1 MKKNNSMQLLFKY
14 LRKYSGLI
22 LFTLVLAAIGQLFS
36 MMDPYIMRLLID
48 NYTND
53 LSKFTSRDFLKGVL
67 TLGLAIIGVAM
78 VSRIAKAFQD
88 YLVNLITQKVSTE
101 IYNDGLKHA
110 LSLPF
115 EVFEDQRSG
124 ETLGILQ
131 KVRTDVQRLLS
142 TTINILFVSLIGII
156 AVTIYS
162 FSVYWAVGPLFAIT
176 IPILII
182 LSGYLTKKIKKI
194 QKTIVAET
202 TALAGST
209 TESLRNV
216 ELIKSTGLVEQ
227 EINRLN
233 DTTNQILELEIK
245 KVKYVRSL
253 SFIQGTVIN
262 FIRTTIIVIMAY
274 LIFQGKISV
283 GEFFSLFMYSFFI
296 FGPLNEIGNLIN
308 LYSETLVSL
317 QNFKTLMEM
326 KPELPPHDAIPVGS
340 IDSIDFNNVSY
351 HYNSTPKNALNNI
364 TFNVMQGEKIA
375 FVGPSGAGKSTL
387 IKLLLGLYKPV
398 SGDMHFSNIPIKRIN
413 MDDIRHQIGIVNQ
426 DTHLFAGT
434 IRDNLL
440 FVKPDATDDEIK
452 SVLRKAAAHTLLDRA
467 EKGIYTTIG
476 EGGIKVSGGEKQRI
490 SIARALLRNPH
501 LLVFDEAT
509 SALDSLTEEEINET
523 IENLPDNDKRITILI
538 AHRLSTI
545 MNCNR
550 IYVLE
555 NGKIVEQGS
564 HDELVNK
571 KREIFAWYKTEIK
584 CPIGTFPTFLSPKP
598 RGSKTVVQVV
608 KNIPGVHR

>member
-1 MKKNNSMQLLFKY
+1 MKKNNYMQLLLKY

-22 LFTLVLAAIGQLFS
+22 LFTLLLAAIGQLFS

-53 LSKFTSRDFLKGVL
+53 LSKFSSREFLKGVL

-142 TTINILFVSLIGII
+142 TSINILFVSLIGII

-176 IPILII
+176 IPILVI

-194 QKTIVAET
+194 QKKIVAET

-317 QNFKTLMEM
+317 QNFKKLMEM
-326 KPELPPHDAIPVGS
+326 KPELPPQDAIPVRY

-351 HYNSTPKNALNNI
+351 HYNSTSKNALNNI
-364 TFNVMQGEKIA
+364 NFNVKQGEKIA

-387 IKLLLGLYKPV
+387 FKLLVGLYKPV
-398 SGDMHFSNIPIKRIN
+398 NGSMYFSHIPIERIN
-413 MDDIRHQIGIVNQ
+413 MNDIRHQIGIVNQ

-440 FVKPDATDDEIK
+440 FVKPEATDDEIK
-452 SVLRKAAAHTLLDRA
+452 SVLRKASAHSLLDRA

-555 NGKIVEQGS
+555 NGKIVEQGNHS
-564 HDELVNK
+564 ELL
-571 KREIFAWYKTEIK
+571 EIK
-584 CPIGTFPTFLSPKP
+584 GLYFAMW
-598 RGSKTVVQVV
+598 RQQVGLENEIISV
-608 KNIPGVHR
+608 

>member
-1 MKKNNSMQLLFKY
+1 MQLLFKY

-88 YLVNLITQKVSTE
+88 YLVNFITQKVSTE

-555 NGKIVEQGS
+555 NGKIVEQGN
-564 HDELVNK
+564 HTELLENK
-571 KREIFAWYKTEIK
+571 GLYFAMWRQQVGMENEI
-584 CPIGTFPTFLSPKP
+584 LS
-598 RGSKTVVQVV
+598 
-608 KNIPGVHR
+608 I

>member
-1 MKKNNSMQLLFKY
+1 
-14 LRKYSGLI
+14 
-22 LFTLVLAAIGQLFS
+22 
-36 MMDPYIMRLLID
+36 MRLLID

-555 NGKIVEQGS
+555 NGKIVEQGN
-564 HDELVNK
+564 HTELLENK
-571 KREIFAWYKTEIK
+571 GLYFAMWRQQVGMENEILTI
-584 CPIGTFPTFLSPKP
+584 
-598 RGSKTVVQVV
+598 
-608 KNIPGVHR
+608 

>member
-1 MKKNNSMQLLFKY
+1 
-14 LRKYSGLI
+14 
-22 LFTLVLAAIGQLFS
+22 

-555 NGKIVEQGS
+555 NGKIVEQGN
-564 HDELVNK
+564 HTELLENK
-571 KREIFAWYKTEIK
+571 GLYFAMWRQQVGMENEILTI
-584 CPIGTFPTFLSPKP
+584 
-598 RGSKTVVQVV
+598 
-608 KNIPGVHR
+608 

>member
-1 MKKNNSMQLLFKY
+1 MQLLFKY

-387 IKLLLGLYKPV
+387 IKLLLGLYQPV

-413 MDDIRHQIGIVNQ
+413 MNDIRHQIGIVNQ

-440 FVKPDATDDEIK
+440 FVKPNATDDEIK
-452 SVLRKAAAHTLLDRA
+452 SVLRKASAHTLLDRA

-555 NGKIVEQGS
+555 NGKIVEQGN
-564 HDELVNK
+564 HTELLENK
-571 KREIFAWYKTEIK
+571 GLYFAMWRQQVGMENEILTI
-584 CPIGTFPTFLSPKP
+584 
-598 RGSKTVVQVV
+598 
-608 KNIPGVHR
+608 

>member
-1 MKKNNSMQLLFKY
+1 MAFLLKY
-14 LRKYSGLI
+14 LRKHTWI
-22 LFTLVLAAIGQLFS
+22 IIITLFLAAVGQIFS

-48 NYTND
+48 GYTKD
-53 LSKFTSRDFLKGVL
+53 VGKFTSEEFFRGIL

-101 IYNDGLKHA
+101 IYNDGLEHA
-110 LSLPF
+110 LSLPY
-115 EVFEDQRSG
+115 EDFEDQRSG

-142 TTINILFVSLIGII
+142 TTINILFVSLVGII

-162 FSVYWAVGPLFAIT
+162 FSVYWAVGPLFVLT

-194 QKTIVAET
+194 QKRIVSET

-209 TESLRNV
+209 TESLRNI
-216 ELIKSTGLVEQ
+216 ELVKSTGLVDQ

-233 DTTNQILELEIK
+233 DTTNRILDLEIQ

-262 FIRTTIIVIMAY
+262 FLRTCIIVIMAW
-274 LIFQGKISV
+274 LIFKEKITV

-296 FGPLNEIGNLIN
+296 FGPLQEIGNLIN
-308 LYSETLVSL
+308 IYSETLVSL
-317 QNFKTLMEM
+317 QNFKLLMER
-326 KPELPPHDAIPVGS
+326 KPETAPDNPIHVEA
-340 IDSIDFNNVSY
+340 IDSIRFDKVCFT
-351 HYNSTPKNALNNI
+351 HQSTNKAALSDV
-364 TFNVMQGEKIA
+364 TFSVQKGEKIA

-387 IKLLLGLYKPV
+387 IKLLVGLYKSKKGSV
-398 SGDMHFSNIPIKRIN
+398 KYANIPAESIDIN
-413 MDDIRHQIGIVNQ
+413 DIRHQIGIVNQ
-426 DTHLFAGT
+426 ETHLFAGT

-440 FVKPDATDDEIK
+440 FVKPDASDIEREK
-452 SVLRKAAAHTLLDRA
+452 VLRMAAADPLLDRA

-476 EGGIKVSGGEKQRI
+476 EGGIKISGGEKQRI
-490 SIARALLRNPH
+490 SIARALLRNPN
-501 LLVFDEAT
+501 LLIFDEAT
-509 SALDSLTEEEINET
+509 SALDSLTEEEINDT
-523 IENLPDNDKRITILI
+523 IQHLTGNENRITILI

-545 MNCNR
+545 MNCDR

-555 NGKIVEQGS
+555 SGKIVESGRHSDLLDQKGLYYAMWRQQVGL
-564 HDELVNK
+564 ELEAEEV
-571 KREIFAWYKTEIK
+571 I
-584 CPIGTFPTFLSPKP
+584 
-598 RGSKTVVQVV
+598 
-608 KNIPGVHR
+608 

>member
-1 MKKNNSMQLLFKY
+1 MQLLFKY

-387 IKLLLGLYKPV
+387 IKLLLGLYQPV

-440 FVKPDATDDEIK
+440 FVKPNATDDEIK
-452 SVLRKAAAHTLLDRA
+452 SVLRKASAHTLLDRA

-555 NGKIVEQGS
+555 NGKIVEQGN
-564 HDELVNK
+564 HTELLENK
-571 KREIFAWYKTEIK
+571 GLYFAMWRQQVGMENEI
-584 CPIGTFPTFLSPKP
+584 LS
-598 RGSKTVVQVV
+598 
-608 KNIPGVHR
+608 I

>member
-1 MKKNNSMQLLFKY
+1 MQLLFKY

-398 SGDMHFSNIPIKRIN
+398 SGEMHFSNIPIKRIN
-413 MDDIRHQIGIVNQ
+413 MNDIRHQIGIVNQ

-440 FVKPDATDDEIK
+440 FVKPNATDDEIK
-452 SVLRKAAAHTLLDRA
+452 SVLRKASAHTLLDRA

-555 NGKIVEQGS
+555 NGKIVEQGN
-564 HDELVNK
+564 HTELLENK
-571 KREIFAWYKTEIK
+571 GLYFAMWRQQVGMENEILTI
-584 CPIGTFPTFLSPKP
+584 
-598 RGSKTVVQVV
+598 
-608 KNIPGVHR
+608 

>member
-1 MKKNNSMQLLFKY
+1 MKKNNYMQLLLKY

-22 LFTLVLAAIGQLFS
+22 LFTLLLAAIGQLFS

-53 LSKFTSRDFLKGVL
+53 LSKFSSREFLKGVL

-142 TTINILFVSLIGII
+142 TSINILFVSLIGII

-176 IPILII
+176 IPILVI

-194 QKTIVAET
+194 QKKIVAET

-317 QNFKTLMEM
+317 QNFKKLMEM
-326 KPELPPHDAIPVGS
+326 KPELPPQDAIPVRY

-351 HYNSTPKNALNNI
+351 HYNSTSKNALNNI
-364 TFNVMQGEKIA
+364 NFNVKQGEKIA

-387 IKLLLGLYKPV
+387 IKLLVGLYKPV
-398 SGDMHFSNIPIKRIN
+398 NGSMYFSHIPIERIN
-413 MDDIRHQIGIVNQ
+413 MNDIRHQIGIVNQ

-440 FVKPDATDDEIK
+440 FVKPEATDDEIK
-452 SVLRKAAAHTLLDRA
+452 SVLRKASAHSLLDRA

-555 NGKIVEQGS
+555 NGKIVEQGNHS
-564 HDELVNK
+564 ELL
-571 KREIFAWYKTEIK
+571 EIK
-584 CPIGTFPTFLSPKP
+584 GLYFAMW
-598 RGSKTVVQVV
+598 RQQVGLENEIISV
-608 KNIPGVHR
+608 

>member
-1 MKKNNSMQLLFKY
+1 LKKNNSMQLLFKY

-440 FVKPDATDDEIK
+440 FVKPNATDDEIK
-452 SVLRKAAAHTLLDRA
+452 SVLRKASAHTLLDRA

-555 NGKIVEQGS
+555 NGKIVEQGN
-564 HDELVNK
+564 HTELLENK
-571 KREIFAWYKTEIK
+571 GLYFAMWRQQVGMENEILTI
-584 CPIGTFPTFLSPKP
+584 
-598 RGSKTVVQVV
+598 
-608 KNIPGVHR
+608 

>member
-1 MKKNNSMQLLFKY
+1 LKKNNSMQLLFKY

-398 SGDMHFSNIPIKRIN
+398 SGEMHFSNIPIKRIN
-413 MDDIRHQIGIVNQ
+413 MNDIRHQIGIVNQ

-440 FVKPDATDDEIK
+440 FVKPNATDDEIK
-452 SVLRKAAAHTLLDRA
+452 SVLRKASAHTLLDRA

-555 NGKIVEQGS
+555 NGKIVEQGN
-564 HDELVNK
+564 HTELLENK
-571 KREIFAWYKTEIK
+571 GLYFAMWRQQVGMENEILTI
-584 CPIGTFPTFLSPKP
+584 
-598 RGSKTVVQVV
+598 
-608 KNIPGVHR
+608 

>member
-1 MKKNNSMQLLFKY
+1 MQLLFKY

-398 SGDMHFSNIPIKRIN
+398 SGEMHFSNIPIKRIN
-413 MDDIRHQIGIVNQ
+413 MNDIRHQIGIVNQ

-440 FVKPDATDDEIK
+440 FVKPNATDDEIK
-452 SVLRKAAAHTLLDRA
+452 SVLRKASAHTLLDRA

-555 NGKIVEQGS
+555 NGKIVEQGN
-564 HDELVNK
+564 HTELLENK
-571 KREIFAWYKTEIK
+571 GLYFAMWRQQVGMENEI
-584 CPIGTFPTFLSPKP
+584 
-598 RGSKTVVQVV
+598 
-608 KNIPGVHR
+608 

>member
-1 MKKNNSMQLLFKY
+1 MQLLFKY

-452 SVLRKAAAHTLLDRA
+452 SVLRKASAHTLLDRA

-555 NGKIVEQGS
+555 NGKIVEQGN
-564 HDELVNK
+564 HTELLENK
-571 KREIFAWYKTEIK
+571 GLYFAMWRQQVGMENEILTI
-584 CPIGTFPTFLSPKP
+584 
-598 RGSKTVVQVV
+598 
-608 KNIPGVHR
+608 

>member
-1 MKKNNSMQLLFKY
+1 MQLLFKY

-440 FVKPDATDDEIK
+440 FVKPNATDDEIK
-452 SVLRKAAAHTLLDRA
+452 SVLRKASAHTLLDRA

-555 NGKIVEQGS
+555 NGKIVEQGN
-564 HDELVNK
+564 HTELLENK
-571 KREIFAWYKTEIK
+571 GLYFAMWRQQVGMENEILTI
-584 CPIGTFPTFLSPKP
+584 
-598 RGSKTVVQVV
+598 
-608 KNIPGVHR
+608 

>member
-1 MKKNNSMQLLFKY
+1 MQLLFKY

-36 MMDPYIMRLLID
+36 MMDTYIMRLLID

-555 NGKIVEQGS
+555 NGKIVEQGN
-564 HDELVNK
+564 HTELLENK
-571 KREIFAWYKTEIK
+571 GLYFAMWRQQVGMENEILTI
-584 CPIGTFPTFLSPKP
+584 
-598 RGSKTVVQVV
+598 
-608 KNIPGVHR
+608 

>member
-1 MKKNNSMQLLFKY
+1 MQFLFRY
-14 LRKYSGLI
+14 LRKHSWLI
-22 LFTLVLAAIGQLFS
+22 LITLILAAVGQLFS

-48 NYTND
+48 NYTTD
-53 LSKFTSRDFLKGVL
+53 LDKFTSQEFLKGVL
-67 TLGLAIIGVAM
+67 MLGMAIIGVAM
-78 VSRIAKAFQD
+78 ISRIAKAFQD
-88 YLVNLITQKVSTE
+88 YLVNLITQRVSTE

-110 LSLPF
+110 LSLPY

-142 TTINILFVSLIGII
+142 TTINILFVSIVGII

-162 FSVYWAVGPLFAIT
+162 FSVYWAIGPLFGLT

-182 LSGYLTKKIKKI
+182 LSSYLTKKIKKI
-194 QKTIVAET
+194 QKSIVSQT

-216 ELIKSTGLVEQ
+216 ELVKSTGLVEQ

-245 KVKYVRSL
+245 KVRYVRSL

-262 FIRTTIIVIMAY
+262 FLRTTIIVIMAY
-274 LIFQGKISV
+274 LIFQGNITV

-308 LYSETLVSL
+308 LYSETLVSI
-317 QNFKTLMEM
+317 QNFNTLMERQ
-326 KPELPPHDAIPVGS
+326 PEIPPANPIPIHDIRS
-340 IDSIDFNNVSY
+340 IEFDSVSY
-351 HYNSTPKNALNNI
+351 THQSASKPALCNI
-364 TFNVMQGEKIA
+364 TFSVSQGEKIA

-387 IKLLLGLYKPV
+387 IKLLVGLYKPHKGNMKY
-398 SGDMHFSNIPIKRIN
+398 SGISIDQIDIN
-413 MDDIRHQIGIVNQ
+413 DIRHQIGIVNQ
-426 DTHLFAGT
+426 ETHLFAGT

-440 FVKPDATDDEIK
+440 FVKPDATDDEME
-452 SVLRKAAAHTLLDRA
+452 SVLRKAAAHPLLDRA
-467 EKGIYTTIG
+467 TKGIYTTIG
-476 EGGIKVSGGEKQRI
+476 EGGIKISGGEKQRI
-490 SIARALLRNPH
+490 SIARALLREPH

-509 SALDSLTEEEINET
+509 SALDSLTEEEINDT
-523 IENLPDNDKRITILI
+523 IEHLPDNEQRITIMI

-545 MNCNR
+545 MNSDR

-555 NGKIVEQGS
+555 GGKIVESGKHS
-564 HDELVNK
+564 ELLDRK
-571 KREIFAWYKTEIK
+571 GLYYAMWRQ
-584 CPIGTFPTFLSPKP
+584 
-598 RGSKTVVQVV
+598 QVGLEV
-608 KNIPGVHR
+608 EPVLV

>member
-88 YLVNLITQKVSTE
+88 YLVNFITQKVSTE

-555 NGKIVEQGS
+555 NGKIVEQGN
-564 HDELVNK
+564 HTELLENK
-571 KREIFAWYKTEIK
+571 GLYFAMWRQQVGMENEI
-584 CPIGTFPTFLSPKP
+584 LS
-598 RGSKTVVQVV
+598 
-608 KNIPGVHR
+608 I

>member
-1 MKKNNSMQLLFKY
+1 MAFLLKY
-14 LRKYSGLI
+14 LRKHTWI
-22 LFTLVLAAIGQLFS
+22 IIITLFLAAVGQIFS

-48 NYTND
+48 GYTKD
-53 LSKFTSRDFLKGVL
+53 VGKFTSEEFFRGIL

-101 IYNDGLKHA
+101 IYNDGLEHA
-110 LSLPF
+110 LSLPY
-115 EVFEDQRSG
+115 EDFEDQRSG

-142 TTINILFVSLIGII
+142 TTINILFVSLVGII

-162 FSVYWAVGPLFAIT
+162 FSVYWAVGPLFVLT

-194 QKTIVAET
+194 QKRIVSET

-209 TESLRNV
+209 TESLRNI
-216 ELIKSTGLVEQ
+216 ELVKSTGLVDQ

-233 DTTNQILELEIK
+233 DTTNRILDLEIQ

-262 FIRTTIIVIMAY
+262 FLRTCIIVIMAW
-274 LIFQGKISV
+274 LIFKEKITV

-296 FGPLNEIGNLIN
+296 FGPLQEIGNLIN
-308 LYSETLVSL
+308 IYSETLVSL
-317 QNFKTLMEM
+317 QNFKLLMER
-326 KPELPPHDAIPVGS
+326 KPETAPDNPIHVEA
-340 IDSIDFNNVSY
+340 IDSIRFDKVCFT
-351 HYNSTPKNALNNI
+351 HQSTNKAALSDV
-364 TFNVMQGEKIA
+364 TFSVQKGEKIA

-387 IKLLLGLYKPV
+387 IKLLVGLYKSKKGSV
-398 SGDMHFSNIPIKRIN
+398 KYANIPAESIDIN
-413 MDDIRHQIGIVNQ
+413 DIRHQIGIVNQ
-426 DTHLFAGT
+426 ETHLFAGT

-440 FVKPDATDDEIK
+440 FVKPDASDIEIEK
-452 SVLRKAAAHTLLDRA
+452 VLRMAAADPLLDRA

-476 EGGIKVSGGEKQRI
+476 EGGIKISGGEKQRI
-490 SIARALLRNPH
+490 SIARALLRNPN
-501 LLVFDEAT
+501 LLIFDEAT
-509 SALDSLTEEEINET
+509 SALDSLTEEEINDT
-523 IENLPDNDKRITILI
+523 IQHLTGNENRITILI

-545 MNCNR
+545 MHCDR

-555 NGKIVEQGS
+555 SGRIVESGRHSDLLDQKGLYYAMWRQQVGL
-564 HDELVNK
+564 EL
-571 KREIFAWYKTEIK
+571 ETEEVI
-584 CPIGTFPTFLSPKP
+584 
-598 RGSKTVVQVV
+598 
-608 KNIPGVHR
+608 

>member
-1 MKKNNSMQLLFKY
+1 MQLLFKY

-398 SGDMHFSNIPIKRIN
+398 SGDMNFSNIPIKRIN

-555 NGKIVEQGS
+555 NGKIVEQGN
-564 HDELVNK
+564 HTELLENK
-571 KREIFAWYKTEIK
+571 GLYFAMWRQQVGMENEI
-584 CPIGTFPTFLSPKP
+584 LS
-598 RGSKTVVQVV
+598 
-608 KNIPGVHR
+608 I

>member
-1 MKKNNSMQLLFKY
+1 MQFLFRY
-14 LRKYSGLI
+14 LRKHSWLI
-22 LFTLVLAAIGQLFS
+22 LITLILAAVGQLFS

-48 NYTND
+48 NYTTD
-53 LSKFTSRDFLKGVL
+53 LDKFTSQEFLKGVL
-67 TLGLAIIGVAM
+67 MLGMAIIGVAM
-78 VSRIAKAFQD
+78 ISRIAKAFQD
-88 YLVNLITQKVSTE
+88 YLVNLITQRVSTE

-110 LSLPF
+110 LSLPY

-142 TTINILFVSLIGII
+142 TTINILFVSIVGII

-162 FSVYWAVGPLFAIT
+162 FSVYWAIGPLFGLT

-182 LSGYLTKKIKKI
+182 LSSYLTKKIKKI
-194 QKTIVAET
+194 QKSIVSQT

-216 ELIKSTGLVEQ
+216 ELVKSTGLVEQ

-262 FIRTTIIVIMAY
+262 FLRTTIIVIMAY
-274 LIFQGKISV
+274 LIFQGNITV

-308 LYSETLVSL
+308 LYSETLVSI
-317 QNFKTLMEM
+317 QNFNTLMERQ
-326 KPELPPHDAIPVGS
+326 PEIPPANPIPIHDIRS
-340 IDSIDFNNVSY
+340 IEFDSVSY
-351 HYNSTPKNALNNI
+351 THQSASKPALCNI
-364 TFNVMQGEKIA
+364 TFSVSQGEKIA

-387 IKLLLGLYKPV
+387 IKLLVGLYKPHKGNMKY
-398 SGDMHFSNIPIKRIN
+398 SGISIDQIDIN
-413 MDDIRHQIGIVNQ
+413 DIRHQIGIVNQ
-426 DTHLFAGT
+426 ETHLFAGT

-440 FVKPDATDDEIK
+440 FVKPDATDDEME
-452 SVLRKAAAHTLLDRA
+452 SVLRKAAAHPLLDRA
-467 EKGIYTTIG
+467 TKGIYTTIG
-476 EGGIKVSGGEKQRI
+476 EGGIKISGGEKQRI
-490 SIARALLRNPH
+490 SIARALLREPH

-509 SALDSLTEEEINET
+509 SALDSLTEEEINDT
-523 IENLPDNDKRITILI
+523 IEHLPDNEQRITIMI

-545 MNCNR
+545 MNSDR

-555 NGKIVEQGS
+555 GGKIVESGKHS
-564 HDELVNK
+564 EL
-571 KREIFAWYKTEIK
+571 
-584 CPIGTFPTFLSPKP
+584 LD
-598 RGSKTVVQVV
+598 SKGLYYAMWRQQVGLEV
-608 KNIPGVHR
+608 EPVLV

>member
-1 MKKNNSMQLLFKY
+1 MKFLLTY
-14 LRKYSGLI
+14 LRKHRWLI
-22 LFTLVLAAIGQLFS
+22 ALTLLLATIGQLFS
-36 MMDPYIMRLLID
+36 MMDPYIMRLMID
-48 NYTND
+48 KYTSNLNKYTTD
-53 LSKFTSRDFLKGVL
+53 QFIQGVI

-88 YLVNLITQKVSTE
+88 YFVNLITQRVSTE

-142 TTINILFVSLIGII
+142 TFINIMFVSLVGII

-162 FSVYWAVGPLFAIT
+162 FSVYWAVGPLFCLT

-182 LSGYLTKKIKKI
+182 LSSFLTKKIKTI
-194 QKTIVAET
+194 QKQIVGET

-209 TESLRNV
+209 TESLRNI
-216 ELIKSTGLVEQ
+216 ELVKSTGLVDQ
-227 EINRLN
+227 EINRLSE
-233 DTTNQILELEIK
+233 TTNKILELEIK

-262 FIRTTIIVIMAY
+262 FLRTTIIVIMAY
-274 LIFQGKISV
+274 LIFKGNITV

-308 LYSETLVSL
+308 IYSETLVSL
-317 QNFKTLMEM
+317 NNFKMLMD
-326 KPELPPHDAIPVGS
+326 KTPEIFPSNPKKVGI
-340 IDSIDFNNVSY
+340 IDSIAFEKVTFT
-351 HYNSTPKNALNNI
+351 HPTAAKPALKDINFKVNK
-364 TFNVMQGEKIA
+364 GEKIA

-387 IKLLLGLYKPV
+387 IKMLVGLYQPKAGQVKYSGIPV
-398 SGDMHFSNIPIKRIN
+398 EEININ
-413 MDDIRHQIGIVNQ
+413 EIRNQIGIVTQ
-426 DTHLFAGT
+426 ETDLFAGT
-434 IRDNLL
+434 IKENLL
-440 FVKPDATDDEIK
+440 FVKPDATDSEIEK
-452 SVLRKAAAHTLLDRA
+452 VLRMAAAHNLLDRA
-467 EKGIYTTIG
+467 DKGIYSTIG
-476 EGGIKVSGGEKQRI
+476 EGGIKISGGEKQRL
-490 SIARALLRNPH
+490 SIARALLRNPN

-523 IENLPDNDKRITILI
+523 IVHLPGNEERITILI

-545 MNCNR
+545 MHSDC

-555 NGKIVEQGS
+555 AG
-564 HDELVNK
+564 
-571 KREIFAWYKTEIK
+571 
-584 CPIGTFPTFLSPKP
+584 
-598 RGSKTVVQVV
+598 QVV
-608 KNIPGVHR
+608 ESGTHWQLLEKKGLYFAMWRQQVGMVEENPEMSMN

>member
-1 MKKNNSMQLLFKY
+1 LKKNNSMQLLFKY

-555 NGKIVEQGS
+555 NGKIVEQGN
-564 HDELVNK
+564 HTELLENK
-571 KREIFAWYKTEIK
+571 GLYFAMWRQQVGMENEILTI
-584 CPIGTFPTFLSPKP
+584 
-598 RGSKTVVQVV
+598 
-608 KNIPGVHR
+608 

>member
-1 MKKNNSMQLLFKY
+1 LKKNNSMQLLFKY

-387 IKLLLGLYKPV
+387 IKLLLGLYQPV

-413 MDDIRHQIGIVNQ
+413 MNDIRHQIGIVNQ

-440 FVKPDATDDEIK
+440 FVKPNATDDEIK
-452 SVLRKAAAHTLLDRA
+452 SVLRKASAHTLLDRA

-555 NGKIVEQGS
+555 NGKIVEQGN
-564 HDELVNK
+564 HTELLENK
-571 KREIFAWYKTEIK
+571 GLYFAMWRQQVGMENEI
-584 CPIGTFPTFLSPKP
+584 LS
-598 RGSKTVVQVV
+598 
-608 KNIPGVHR
+608 I

>member
-1 MKKNNSMQLLFKY
+1 MAFLLKY
-14 LRKYSGLI
+14 LRKHTWI
-22 LFTLVLAAIGQLFS
+22 IIITLFLAAVGQIFS

-48 NYTND
+48 GYTKD
-53 LSKFTSRDFLKGVL
+53 VGKFTSEEFFRGIL

-101 IYNDGLKHA
+101 IYNDGLEHA
-110 LSLPF
+110 LSLPY
-115 EVFEDQRSG
+115 EDFEDQRSG

-142 TTINILFVSLIGII
+142 TTINILFVSLVGII

-162 FSVYWAVGPLFAIT
+162 FSVYWAVGPLFVLT

-194 QKTIVAET
+194 QKRIVSET

-209 TESLRNV
+209 TESLRNI
-216 ELIKSTGLVEQ
+216 ELVKSTGLVDQ

-233 DTTNQILELEIK
+233 DTTNRILDLEIQ

-262 FIRTTIIVIMAY
+262 FLRTCIIVIMAW
-274 LIFQGKISV
+274 LIFKEKITV

-296 FGPLNEIGNLIN
+296 FGPLQEIGNLIN
-308 LYSETLVSL
+308 IYSETLVSL
-317 QNFKTLMEM
+317 QNFKLLMER
-326 KPELPPHDAIPVGS
+326 KPETAPDNPIHVEA
-340 IDSIDFNNVSY
+340 IDSIRFDKVCFT
-351 HYNSTPKNALNNI
+351 HQSTNKAALSDV
-364 TFNVMQGEKIA
+364 TFSVQKGEKIA

-387 IKLLLGLYKPV
+387 IKLLVGLYKSKKGSV
-398 SGDMHFSNIPIKRIN
+398 KYANIPAESIDIN
-413 MDDIRHQIGIVNQ
+413 DIRHQIGIVNQ
-426 DTHLFAGT
+426 ETHLFAGT

-440 FVKPDATDDEIK
+440 FVKPDASDIEIEK
-452 SVLRKAAAHTLLDRA
+452 VLRMAAADPLLDRA

-476 EGGIKVSGGEKQRI
+476 EGGIKISGGEKQRI
-490 SIARALLRNPH
+490 SIARALLRNPN
-501 LLVFDEAT
+501 LLIFDEAT
-509 SALDSLTEEEINET
+509 SALDSLTEEEINDT
-523 IENLPDNDKRITILI
+523 IQHLTGNENRITILI

-545 MNCNR
+545 MNCDR

-555 NGKIVEQGS
+555 SGKIVESGRHSDLLDQKGLYYAMWRQQVGL
-564 HDELVNK
+564 ELEAEEV
-571 KREIFAWYKTEIK
+571 I
-584 CPIGTFPTFLSPKP
+584 
-598 RGSKTVVQVV
+598 
-608 KNIPGVHR
+608 

>member
-1 MKKNNSMQLLFKY
+1 MQLLFKY

-398 SGDMHFSNIPIKRIN
+398 SGEMHFSNIPIKRIN
-413 MDDIRHQIGIVNQ
+413 MNDIRHQIGIVNQ

-452 SVLRKAAAHTLLDRA
+452 SVLRKASAHTLLDRA

-555 NGKIVEQGS
+555 NGKIVEQGN
-564 HDELVNK
+564 HTELLENK
-571 KREIFAWYKTEIK
+571 GLYFAMWRQQVGMENEILTI
-584 CPIGTFPTFLSPKP
+584 
-598 RGSKTVVQVV
+598 
-608 KNIPGVHR
+608 

>member
-1 MKKNNSMQLLFKY
+1 LKKNNSMQLLFKY

-387 IKLLLGLYKPV
+387 IKLLLGLYQPV

-440 FVKPDATDDEIK
+440 FVKPNATDDEIK
-452 SVLRKAAAHTLLDRA
+452 SVLRKASAHTLLDRA

-555 NGKIVEQGS
+555 NGKIVEQGN
-564 HDELVNK
+564 HTELLENK
-571 KREIFAWYKTEIK
+571 GLYFAMWRQQVGMENEI
-584 CPIGTFPTFLSPKP
+584 LS
-598 RGSKTVVQVV
+598 
-608 KNIPGVHR
+608 I

>member
-1 MKKNNSMQLLFKY
+1 MQLLFKY

-555 NGKIVEQGS
+555 NGKIVEQGN
-564 HDELVNK
+564 HTELLENK
-571 KREIFAWYKTEIK
+571 GLYFAMWRQQVGMENEILTI
-584 CPIGTFPTFLSPKP
+584 
-598 RGSKTVVQVV
+598 
-608 KNIPGVHR
+608 